1 VQLPAGVKVLE
12 RGWLSSN
19 NVLIRRGGQSA
30 LVDSGY
36 GTHAPQTVA
45 LVRQVL
51 GSEPLGLLVN
61 THLHSDH
68 CGGNAALQS
77 AYPGLRTMIPP
88 GLADAVT
95 RWDDTELTYAPT
107 GQVCPRFRWDAL
119 LRPGDLLDVG
129 DLRWEVHGAPGH
141 DPHSVVL
148 FEPASRLLISADA
161 LWENGFG
168 VVFQE
173 LEGVSAFDEVG
184 RTLDSIERL
193 RPLWVIP
200 GHGRVFGG
208 SDAEVDAAIGRARSR
223 LDSFRA
229 DPARHGAHAAKV
241 LLKFKLLELQQLPY
255 AEFRAWALRTHYFS
269 LVAERYFADRD
280 LGDWVDSLVAD
291 LIRSGA
297 ANRHGDHILNA

>member
-1 VQLPAGVKVLE
+1 
-12 RGWLSSN
+12 
-19 NVLIRRGGQSA
+19 
-30 LVDSGY
+30 
-36 GTHAPQTVA
+36 VA
-45 LVRQVL
+45 LVQQVL
-51 GSEPLGLLVN
+51 AGEPLDLLVN

-68 CGGNAALQS
+68 CGGNAALQA
-77 AYPGLRTMIPP
+77 AYPAMRTMIPP
-88 GLADAVT
+88 GLADAVS
-95 RWDDTELTYAPT
+95 RWDDEELTYAPT

-119 LRPGDLLDVG
+119 IRPGESIEIG

-148 FEPASRLLISADA
+148 YEPASRVLVSADA

-173 LEGVSAFDEVG
+173 LEGVSAFEEVG

-208 SDAEVDAAIGRARSR
+208 ADDVVQAAIARARSR
-223 LDSFRA
+223 LDSFVA

-241 LLKFKLLELQQLPY
+241 LLKFKLLELQRLPY
-255 AEFRAWALRTHYFS
+255 AEFRAWALRTGYFS

-280 LGDWVDSLVAD
+280 LGDWVDALVAD
-291 LIRSGA
+291 LIRSGTA
-297 ANRHGDHILNA
+297 QRHGDHILNA